1 MSPYESKAMEPET
14 HLIIF
19 KNTLLIDSW
28 QPICHQ
34 KTPNSIMYHGSN
46 LIN

>member
-28 QPICHQ
+28 QPIFTKKLQ
-34 KTPNSIMYHGSN
+34 TPSCIMAQT
-46 LIN
+46 